1 MPAVEKI
8 LEQQEV
14 ADLKNRVALVTGGN
28 SGIGHAIAKR
38 LARDGAD
45 VVING
50 IVSDEEGGAVALEL
64 ASAHG
69 VSARYLRADLRN
81 PAEIES
87 MIRAVEQEHGA
98 IQILVNNAGMQHV
111 SNIED
116 FPVDKWN
123 DLLALNLSASFHTIR
138 LALPAM
144 RKHGWGRIINMA
156 SISGLRGRAGK
167 VAYNATKH
175 GLIGLTKSVA
185 LETATTDITC
195 NAICPGWALT
205 ALVQK
210 QVDALAAR
218 ESLDNE
224 AATRMLLGARQPS
237 GRFVTV
243 DQLASLASYLCSDD
257 AQEVRGAA
265 WTMDGAT
272 TAA

>member
-1 MPAVEKI
+1 M
-8 LEQQEV
+8 

-28 SGIGHAIAKR
+28 SGIGLAIARR
-38 LARDGAD
+38 LARDGAH

-50 IVSDEEGGAVALEL
+50 IVPDEEGRAVAQEI
-64 ASAHG
+64 ASAHQ
-69 VSARYLRADLRN
+69 VDARYIRADLRS
-81 PAEIES
+81 PAEIET
-87 MIRAVEQEHGA
+87 MIRSIEQAYGA
-98 IQILVNNAGMQHV
+98 LGILVNNAGMQHV
-111 SNIED
+111 SAVEE

-123 DLLALNLSASFHTIR
+123 DMLAVNLSASFHTIR

-144 RKHGWGRIINMA
+144 RSKGWGRIVNMA

-175 GLIGLTKSVA
+175 GLIGLTKAVA

-210 QVDALAAR
+210 QVDALAER

-224 AATRMLLGARQPS
+224 AATRKLLGLRQPS

-243 DQLASLASYLCSDD
+243 EQLASLASYLCSDD

>member
-1 MPAVEKI
+1 VSN
-8 LEQQEV
+8 
-14 ADLKNRVALVTGGN
+14 LKNRVALVTGAT
-28 SGIGHAIAKR
+28 SGIGLAIADR
-38 LARDGAD
+38 LARDGAH
-45 VVING
+45 VVLNG
-50 IVSDEEGGAVALEL
+50 IVDDAEGQAIANDI
-64 ASAHG
+64 AAQHG
-69 VSARYLRADLRN
+69 VQARYARADLRQ
-81 PAEIES
+81 PEQIEQ
-87 MIRAVEQEHGA
+87 MIRAVEADHGA
-98 IQILVNNAGMQHV
+98 IGILVNNAGMQHV
-111 SNIED
+111 SPIED
-116 FPVDKWN
+116 FPVSVWN
-123 DLLALNLSASFHTIR
+123 DMLAVNLSASFHTIR

-144 RKHGWGRIINMA
+144 RKNGWGRIINMA

-218 ESLDNE
+218 ESLDND
-224 AATRMLLGARQPS
+224 AATRQLLGLRQPS
-237 GRFVTV
+237 GRFVKIE
-243 DQLASLASYLCSDD
+243 QLAAMAAFLCSDD

>member
-1 MPAVEKI
+1 
-8 LEQQEV
+8 L

-28 SGIGHAIAKR
+28 SGIGLAVAQR
-38 LARDGAD
+38 LARDGAH
-45 VVING
+45 VVLNG
-50 IVSDEEGGAVALEL
+50 IVAEEEGEAVCAAIRAEAGVQALY
-64 ASAHG
+64 
-69 VSARYLRADLRN
+69 VKADLRN
-81 PAEIES
+81 PEAIES
-87 MIRAVEQEHGA
+87 MIRGVEQQFGA
-98 IQILVNNAGMQHV
+98 IDILVNNAGMQHV
-111 SNIED
+111 NPIEQ
-116 FPVDKWN
+116 FSVTAWN
-123 DLLALNLSASFHTIR
+123 DMLALNLSASFHTIR

-144 RKHGWGRIINMA
+144 RAKGWGRIINMA

-167 VAYNATKH
+167 SGYNATKH
-175 GLIGLTKSVA
+175 GLIGLTKAVA

-210 QVDALAAR
+210 QVDALAER

-224 AATRMLLGARQPS
+224 AATRQLLGLRQPS
-237 GRFVTV
+237 GRFVTTA
-243 DQLASLASYLCSDD
+243 QLAALASFLCSDD

>member
-1 MPAVEKI
+1 M
-8 LEQQEV
+8 

-28 SGIGHAIAKR
+28 SGIGLAIARR
-38 LARDGAD
+38 LARDGAH
-45 VVING
+45 VMING
-50 IVSDEEGGAVALEL
+50 IVPDEEGRAVAQKI
-64 ASAHG
+64 ASAHQ
-69 VSARYLRADLRN
+69 VDARYIRADLRS
-81 PAEIES
+81 PAEIET
-87 MIRAVEQEHGA
+87 MIRSIEQAYGA
-98 IQILVNNAGMQHV
+98 LGILVNNAGMQHV
-111 SNIED
+111 SAVEE

-123 DLLALNLSASFHTIR
+123 DMLAVNLSASFHTIR

-144 RKHGWGRIINMA
+144 RSKGWGRIVNMA

-175 GLIGLTKSVA
+175 GLIGLTKAVA

-210 QVDALAAR
+210 QVDALAER

-224 AATRMLLGARQPS
+224 AATRKLLGLRQPS

-243 DQLASLASYLCSDD
+243 EQLASLASYLCSDD

>member
-1 MPAVEKI
+1 MSN
-8 LEQQEV
+8 
-14 ADLKNRVALVTGGN
+14 LKNRVALVTGAT
-28 SGIGHAIAKR
+28 SGIGLAIADR
-38 LARDGAD
+38 LARDGAH
-45 VVING
+45 VVLNG
-50 IVSDEEGGAVALEL
+50 IVDDAEGQAIANDI
-64 ASAHG
+64 AAQHG
-69 VSARYLRADLRN
+69 VQARYARADLRQ
-81 PAEIES
+81 PEQIEQ
-87 MIRAVEQEHGA
+87 MIRAVEAEHGA
-98 IQILVNNAGMQHV
+98 IGILVNNAGMQHV
-111 SNIED
+111 SPIED
-116 FPVDKWN
+116 FPVSVWN
-123 DLLALNLSASFHTIR
+123 DMLAVNLSASFHTIR

-144 RKHGWGRIINMA
+144 RKNGWGRIINMA

-218 ESLDNE
+218 ESLDND
-224 AATRMLLGARQPS
+224 AATRQLLGLRQPS
-237 GRFVTV
+237 GRFVKIE
-243 DQLASLASYLCSDD
+243 QLAAMAAFLCSDD

>member
-8 LEQQEV
+8 LEQQKV

-50 IVSDEEGGAVALEL
+50 IVSDEEGGAVALEI

-69 VSARYLRADLRN
+69 VNARYLRADLRN
-81 PAEIES
+81 PAEIET
-87 MIRAVEQEHGA
+87 MIRAVEQDHGA

-123 DLLALNLSASFHTIR
+123 DMLALNLSASFHTIR

-144 RKHGWGRIINMA
+144 RQHGWGRIINMA

>member
-1 MPAVEKI
+1 M
-8 LEQQEV
+8 

-28 SGIGHAIAKR
+28 SGIGLAIANR
-38 LARDGAD
+38 LARDGAN

-50 IVSDEEGGAVALEL
+50 IVSDEEGTAVARQIT
-64 ASAHG
+64 ADHG
-69 VSARYLRADLRN
+69 VQASYARADLRQ
-81 PAEIES
+81 PAEIETL
-87 MIRAVEQEHGA
+87 IRGVEQQYGA
-98 IQILVNNAGMQHV
+98 IDILVNNAGMQHV
-111 SNIED
+111 SNIEE

-123 DLLALNLSASFHTIR
+123 DMLALNLSASFHTIR
-138 LALPAM
+138 LSLPAM
-144 RKHGWGRIINMA
+144 RKKGWGRIVNMA

-175 GLIGLTKSVA
+175 GLIGLTKAVA

-218 ESLDNE
+218 ESIDNE

-243 DQLASLASYLCSDD
+243 EQLASLASYLCSDD